1 MVRNH
6 SYARG
11 KLREAIFSLATGP
24 GDIRKRL
31 IQAHNAFFIRLKN
44 NQFPVELQSDWKWI
58 KTLLFGCLILLGLF
72 SCNQNNPRNSNSN
85 KTPDYSMS
93 VLHKKVTNDLT
104 NILSGYIEKDSEP
117 FEKDN
122 MKFLISIIRFSSTDF
137 ELIQLGVNGYSNIL
151 HKYEG
156 ISVEVPWKRDTNRSY
171 PSYTL
176 SLKKDGTS
184 DFIILTY
191 QEINNNKELRIAT
204 TIK

>member
-1 MVRNH
+1 M
-6 SYARG
+6 
-11 KLREAIFSLATGP
+11 
-24 GDIRKRL
+24 
-31 IQAHNAFFIRLKN
+31 
-44 NQFPVELQSDWKWI
+44 

-93 VLHKKVTNDLT
+93 VLHKKVTNSLT

-137 ELIQLGVNGYSNIL
+137 EFIQLGVNGYSNIL

-156 ISVEVPWKRDTNRSY
+156 ISVYVPWKRDTNRSY

-176 SLKKDGTS
+176 SLIKDGTIS
-184 DFIILTY
+184 DFIHLTY
-191 QEINNNKELRIAT
+191 QEINNNKELIIAT
-204 TIK
+204 SIK